1 MKTHSFKKRFTAKL
15 SSNLFKFIFNIVTLG
30 IIPRELGPETYGDFG
45 YLTHFFNKTMKF
57 LKFGVPTAYFIKLSK
72 NLKDRNFIGFY
83 QLFILF
89 LIIFLFALIVLIKIT
104 GIDYIVFPDQKYSLV
119 IAAALLSIFMY
130 LVDFM
135 RSTNDSFGLTVNFE
149 TTAIISNFIRTAL
162 VFLLFF
168 LNLITIE
175 SVFLLNYF
183 ALAYL
188 IIYGA
193 RILYKNKIYFL
204 RYFNF
209 TKLNL
214 VSYLKEIYIFS
225 HPLFINGFVIF
236 IAVMFDRWLLQYYY
250 GSIEQGYFTLGWQ
263 ISGTL
268 ILIVSPVSTLLL
280 RDMSVSFKKAD
291 LTTIKKYFLRSTNF
305 LYSFIAFFAVFI
317 FLNSEFIAIMIGGM
331 EYINASLVIGVM
343 ALYAMHQ
350 IYSLQVSNI
359 LLVKESTNIL
369 RNVTLLTMLPGLLL
383 TIYLVAPK
391 TLYGLELGA
400 EGLALKTLIIQFFA
414 VNAYLWIVSNYL
426 KISFIKNIIYQ
437 VLIPILFFILVQLS
451 QFISFLFFTDKGY
464 NFFLLSGF
472 FYTIATAISLY
483 FFPRVFGIS
492 QIDFDNGKLRINE
505 LSKKYFFKIY

>member
-1 MKTHSFKKRFTAKL
+1 
-15 SSNLFKFIFNIVTLG
+15 
-30 IIPRELGPETYGDFG
+30 
-45 YLTHFFNKTMKF
+45 
-57 LKFGVPTAYFIKLSK
+57 
-72 NLKDRNFIGFY
+72 
-83 QLFILF
+83 
-89 LIIFLFALIVLIKIT
+89 
-104 GIDYIVFPDQKYSLV
+104 
-119 IAAALLSIFMY
+119 
-130 LVDFM
+130 
-135 RSTNDSFGLTVNFE
+135 
-149 TTAIISNFIRTAL
+149 
-162 VFLLFF
+162 
-168 LNLITIE
+168 
-175 SVFLLNYF
+175 
-183 ALAYL
+183 
-188 IIYGA
+188 
-193 RILYKNKIYFL
+193 
-204 RYFNF
+204 
-209 TKLNL
+209 
-214 VSYLKEIYIFS
+214 
-225 HPLFINGFVIF
+225 
-236 IAVMFDRWLLQYYY
+236 MFDRWLLQYYY

-280 RDMSVSFKKAD
+280 RDMSISFKKSD
-291 LTTIKKYFLRSTNF
+291 LTTIKKYFLRSTNL

-317 FLNSEFIAIMIGGM
+317 FVNSEFIAIMIGGM
-331 EYINASLVIGVM
+331 RYINASLVIGVM

-400 EGLALKTLIIQFFA
+400 EGLALKTLIVQFFA

-437 VLIPILFFILVQLS
+437 VLIPILFFILVQFS
-451 QFISFLFFTDKGY
+451 QFLLFLFFTERGI

-472 FYTIATAISLY
+472 VYTIVTAISLY

-505 LSKKYFFKIY
+505 LSKKYFFKKV

>member
-1 MKTHSFKKRFTAKL
+1 
-15 SSNLFKFIFNIVTLG
+15 
-30 IIPRELGPETYGDFG
+30 
-45 YLTHFFNKTMKF
+45 MKF

-89 LIIFLFALIVLIKIT
+89 LIIFLFALIGLIKIT

-149 TTAIISNFIRTAL
+149 TTAIISNFIRASL
-162 VFLLFF
+162 VFVLFF

-188 IIYGA
+188 IIHGA

-209 TKLNL
+209 SKLNL

-225 HPLFINGFVIF
+225 HPLFINGLVIF

-250 GSIEQGYFTLGWQ
+250 GSLEQGYFTLGWQ
-263 ISGTL
+263 ICGTL
-268 ILIVSPVSTLLL
+268 TLIVSPVSTLLL
-280 RDMSVSFKKAD
+280 REMSVSFKKDD

-317 FLNSEFIAIMIGGM
+317 FLNSEFIAILIGGV
-331 EYINASLVIGVM
+331 EYLNASFVIGIM

-350 IYSLQVSNI
+350 IYSLQVSNV
-359 LLVKESTNIL
+359 LLVRESTNVL
-369 RNVTLLTMLPGLLL
+369 RNVTLFTMLPGLLL

-400 EGLALKTLIIQFFA
+400 EGLALKTFIIHFFG
-414 VNAYLWIVSNYL
+414 VNAYLWVVSNYL
-426 KISFIKNIIYQ
+426 SISFVKNVLYQ
-437 VLIPILFFILVQLS
+437 ILIPIMFFILVQLS
-451 QFISFLFFTDKGY
+451 QFISFLFFTDTGY

-472 FYTIATAISLY
+472 AYTIATAILLY
-483 FFPRVFGIS
+483 FFPRIFGIS
-492 QIDFDNGKLRINE
+492 QIDYDKGKLLINN
-505 LSKKYFFKIY
+505 LSKKYFIKKV